1 MDGAHNNRHYKAGD
15 TVTLELVLHHRAN
28 LREVRVVFEHTHDK
42 SVAPLIARGR
52 PRPISERDADS
63 SIRSSLQIEIVI
75 PRALTPGVYELTRI
89 SYETAGR
96 QLGHLPV
103 GDERDGVARMTFEVV
118 DEPSDTPSVVNIAF
132 GMTDQHECEEATR

>member
-1 MDGAHNNRHYKAGD
+1 MMDGAHNNRCYKAGD
-15 TVTLELVLHHRAN
+15 TVKLELVLHHRAN
-28 LREVRVVFEHTHDK
+28 LREVRVIFEHTYDK

-52 PRPISERDADS
+52 PHPISERASDG
-63 SIRSSLQIEIVI
+63 SIQSRLQAGIVI

-103 GDERDGVARMTFEVV
+103 GDHLEGVARMTFEVV
-118 DEPSDTPSVVNIAF
+118 GEPSDTPSVVDIAF
-132 GMTDQHECEEATR
+132 ADG